1 MRKAAQ
7 PHGIYMPWRAHTAAK
22 PTDQMRL
29 VGHCRKKG
37 GDAMPSLDDLWQWT
51 SELKASLPFAIALP
65 IAVAI
70 AFATLVDWIERHL
83 TALPTANS
91 QQPAQADWTGMQ
103 RHDPSSAAMHRAAVA
118 TRQTAAGFDGER
130 R

>member
-22 PTDQMRL
+22 PTDDMRL

-37 GDAMPSLDDLWQWT
+37 GDTMPILDDLWQWVG
-51 SELKASLPFAIALP
+51 ELKASLPFAIALP

-70 AFATLVDWIERHL
+70 ALATLVDWIERSL
-83 TALPTANS
+83 TALPMVDS
-91 QQPAQADWTGMQ
+91 QQPTRADWDRMQ
-103 RHDPSSAAMHRAAVA
+103 HHDPSGATMRPPVVAMRKTVD
-118 TRQTAAGFDGER
+118 RL
-130 R
+130 